1 MFSQGQLVFA
11 GLFVIAFVIAA
22 IYSSIE
28 RFKIHKTF
36 YKGNYKILIGFG
48 VLLNFIFDKSVFLNG
63 NFLFHYPRCPLISG
77 LFLLQLINYKI
88 GI

>member
-22 IYSSIE
+22 IYSPIE

-36 YKGNYKILIGFG
+36 YKGNYKILIGWG
-48 VLLNFIFDKSVFLNG
+48 
-63 NFLFHYPRCPLISG
+63 
-77 LFLLQLINYKI
+77 FLLEFYF
-88 GI
+88 

>member
-22 IYSSIE
+22 IYSYRK

-36 YKGNYKILIGFG
+36 YKGNYKILIGWG
-48 VLLNFIFDKSVFLNG
+48 FIG
-63 NFLFHYPRCPLISG
+63 I
-77 LFLLQLINYKI
+77 LFLIKVFF
-88 GI
+88 